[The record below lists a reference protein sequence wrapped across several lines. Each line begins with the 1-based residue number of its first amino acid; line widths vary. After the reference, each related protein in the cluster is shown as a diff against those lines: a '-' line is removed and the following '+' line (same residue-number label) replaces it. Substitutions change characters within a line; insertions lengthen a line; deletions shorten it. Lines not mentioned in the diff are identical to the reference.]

1 MDAPLQCFG
10 MEQDSLK
17 KDDGVGLRDM
27 MKCGIDGGAQMENG
41 HEKKPNEKYGRDKT
55 EV

>member
-10 MEQDSLK
+10 MGQDG
-17 KDDGVGLRDM
+17 KDEVWVDGRDRW
-27 MKCGIDGGAQMENG
+27 KNG
-41 HEKKPNEKYGRDKT
+41 HEKRPNEKYGRDKT